1 MDVLSLSRTSK
12 GYEMYLGSRPKKRR
26 SSPWRVLTLLVLI
39 GIGIY
44 LLVQVNQEPVESAF
58 LPTPTPT
65 RLPAS
70 YIVEAEDLYRQ
81 GNLERAIAAYERAL
95 EQGAGDVEAMISL
108 ARLLALERRTI
119 EAVEYAE
126 RAVDQA
132 PESAEAWAVLGMVYD
147 WHAEV
152 DQALEACQHAIEL
165 APDHADAYAYLAEAQ
180 ADAGQ
185 WAEATQ
191 TIQTAVELDSRSVD
205 VQRNYGYVM
214 EVQGNYWEAVK
225 GYKEALTIHPNLAY
239 LHIAVGKNYLALG
252 DFDSAMESFERAT
265 EVDSDSEEA
274 YYRLGRAYYERG
286 KPDEAQA
293 YLEQAIEANPEYGPA
308 YGYLA
313 FTYWS
318 RRDYEDA
325 IPNLERAITL
335 ESRAARRRARG
346 FVVTVE
352 DHRAQPATPSS
363 SVVMSGDFGPLSLDE
378 TSTVQADLEPLM
390 ADEGWHGARGSVT
403 FDTRTGVY
411 TVTLKEMPET
421 RYNQAYVGWFEGVQT
436 LSGDPLNTGQLSLN
450 SGDLEGSFEATWVLG
465 PRIDYFYTLGLAHFY
480 LAECEKAYPLFRA
493 ALQINPEA
501 ENALQGIRLCD
512 QAQD

>member
-39 GIGIY
+39 GFGIY
-44 LLVQVNQEPVESAF
+44 VLVQVQREPVESAF
-58 LPTPTPT
+58 VPTPTPT

-70 YIVEAEDLYRQ
+70 YITEAEDLYRQ
-81 GNLERAIAAYERAL
+81 GNLEGAIAAYQRAL
-95 EQGAGDVEAMISL
+95 EMGAGNVEATVSL

-132 PESAEAWAVLGMVYD
+132 PESARAWAVLGMVYD
-147 WHAEV
+147 WHGEV
-152 DQALEACQHAIEL
+152 DRALEACQHAIEL

-185 WAEATQ
+185 WPEATQ
-191 TIQTAVELDSRSVD
+191 TIQTAVELDSESVD

-214 EVQGNYWEAVK
+214 EVQGNYWEAVR
-225 GYKEALTIHPNLAY
+225 GYEEALTIHPNLAY
-239 LHIAVGKNYLALG
+239 LHIAVGKNHLALG
-252 DFDSAMESFERAT
+252 DFDGAMESFQKAT
-265 EVDSDSEEA
+265 EVDPNSEEA

-286 KPDEAQA
+286 QPDEAQA

-335 ESRAARRRARG
+335 ESRVARRRARG

-352 DHRAQPATPSS
+352 DRGGETVTPSS
-363 SVVMSGDFGPLSLDE
+363 SVVMSGDFAPPSLDE
-378 TSTVQADLEPLM
+378 AGILQADLEPLTT
-390 ADEGWHGARGSVT
+390 DEGWQGARGSVT

-411 TVTLKEMPET
+411 TVTLERVPET
-421 RYNQAYVGWFEGVQT
+421 RYNQAYVGWFEGVNAF
-436 LSGDPLNTGQLSLN
+436 SGDPLNTGQLSPN
-450 SGDLEGSFEATWVLG
+450 GGDLEASFEATRVRG

-480 LAECEKAYPLFRA
+480 LDECETAYPLFEA
-493 ALQINPEA
+493 ALQINPED

>member
-1 MDVLSLSRTSK
+1 
-12 GYEMYLGSRPKKRR
+12 MYLGSRRKKRR
-26 SSPWRVLTLLVLI
+26 SSPWRVLTLLILIGVGIYVLI
-39 GIGIY
+39 
-44 LLVQVNQEPVESAF
+44 QVKQEPVESAF
-58 LPTPTPT
+58 VPTPTPT

-70 YIVEAEDLYRQ
+70 YVAEAEDLYRQ
-81 GNLERAIAAYERAL
+81 GDLEGAIAGYERAL
-95 EQGAGDVEAMISL
+95 EMGADSVEARVSL
-108 ARLLALERRTI
+108 ARLLALERHTI
-119 EAVEYAE
+119 EALAYAKQAVE
-126 RAVDQA
+126 QA
-132 PESAEAWAVLGMVYD
+132 PESAQAWAVLGMVYD

-152 DQALEACQHAIEL
+152 DQALQACQRAIEL

-191 TIQTAVELDSRSVD
+191 TIQTALELDSRSVD

-214 EVQGNYWEAVK
+214 EVQGNYWEAVQ
-225 GYKEALTIHPNLAY
+225 GYQEALAIHPNLAY

-252 DFDSAMESFERAT
+252 DFDGAMESFQNAT
-265 EVDSDSEEA
+265 KVDPDSEEA

-293 YLEQAIEANPEYGPA
+293 YLEQAIEADPQYGPA

-325 IPNLERAITL
+325 IPNLEHAITL

-346 FVVTVE
+346 FIITVE
-352 DHRAQPATPSS
+352 DRGGQTVTPAS
-363 SVVMSGDFGPLSLDE
+363 SVVMSGDFGPRSLDE
-378 TSTVQADLEPLM
+378 TGTLEADLEPLTT
-390 ADEGWHGARGSVT
+390 DEGWQGARGSVT
-403 FDTRTGVY
+403 LDTRTGVY
-411 TVTLKEMPET
+411 TVTLEEMPET
-421 RYNQAYVGWFEGVQT
+421 RYNQAYVGWFEGVEA
-436 LSGDPLNTGQLSLN
+436 LSGDPLNTGQLSLE
-450 SGDLEGSFEATWVLG
+450 SGDLDASFEATWVRG

-512 QAQD
+512 QADD